1 MNKGRTIKQAAAGAV
16 LLTALAVT
24 AGTQVYAAPASTSS
38 LAVQATA
45 VQTSAPQPT
54 SVKDAAAYIT
64 KRYGITLSGTITKQ
78 QFEKALETLLASSSI
93 AVNSDGANHSFFPK
107 GSTSNKLLAWEAIS
121 ASVKAADLKEL
132 AHTYSDE
139 KISAAWDAAG
149 LTYKAGEG
157 IAKEAAQEVAVAF
170 DTGFLSAKDL
180 SGIKLEANVSA
191 ELAYQLLNKVAEFH
205 GEQQNFLGTISDDD
219 IFGKLVQAWNESQLI
234 RTEELQK
241 TVDEGLKQNLITGY
255 NLKDTQF
262 DPHFDPAR
270 TITYGH
276 SDIVHAVQ
284 LVGLL
289 RSEGIAAKVQLEP
302 KTSAFVYLK
311 EWGEPVQTDDYQ
323 VVPIDNGNHIA
334 YAKEYDLSLE
344 FATVEEKEKF
354 QPLVLKYAKRNQED
368 MTGLLKSSWWQPLY
382 YSLTK
387 LDEYPVITN
396 NVLKKGRYLAQT
408 FTLNED
414 SAKVVSG
421 LKKINPS
428 ASVETYQFWVDQP
441 FYNYLKGDYK

>member
-1 MNKGRTIKQAAAGAV
+1 MNKARTIKQAAAGAV
-16 LLTALAVT
+16 LLTALSLSSGVPVHAALAT
-24 AGTQVYAAPASTSS
+24 TYGLAGQSA
-38 LAVQATA
+38 A
-45 VQTSAPQPT
+45 VQTSTLQTA
-54 SVKDAAAYIT
+54 SVKDSAAYIT
-64 KRYGITLSGTITKQ
+64 KRYGIALSGTITKQ
-78 QFEKALETLLASSSI
+78 QYEKALQTLLAASSI
-93 AVNSDGANHSFFPK
+93 AVDSAGANPSFFPK
-107 GSTSNKLLAWEAIS
+107 ASADSKLLLWEAVS

-132 AHTYSDE
+132 ALTYSDE
-139 KISAAWDAAG
+139 KIAAAWDAAG
-149 LTYKAGEG
+149 WSYTPGKT
-157 IAKEAAQEVAVAF
+157 IAKESAQEVAVAL
-170 DTGFLSAKDL
+170 DTGLLSAKPVA
-180 SGIKLEANVSA
+180 GAKLEANVSA
-191 ELAYQLLNKVAEFH
+191 DVAYQLLGKVAEFH
-205 GEQQNFLGTISDDD
+205 GEQQNYLGEISDDD

-241 TVDEGLKQNLITGY
+241 TVDEGVKQNLITGY
-255 NLKDTQF
+255 NLKDTRF
-262 DPHFDPAR
+262 DPGFDPTR

-284 LVGLL
+284 LIGLL
-289 RSEGIAAKVQLEP
+289 RSEGIDAKVQLEP

-344 FATVEEKEKF
+344 FATVKEKELF

-368 MTGLLKSSWWQPLY
+368 MTGLLKASWWQPLY

-387 LDEYPVITN
+387 LDDYPVITN
-396 NVLKKGRYLAQT
+396 HVLKKGRYLAQT
-408 FTLNED
+408 FTLNEQ
-414 SAKVVSG
+414 SARVAAG

-428 ASVETYQFWVDQP
+428 VHVETYQFWVDQP